1 MTEIHGSARR
11 HSKRE
16 RHQQI
21 LEELQLRPAVRAS
34 EMARRLGVH
43 VETIRRD
50 LDELHEVG
58 KISRSYGGALSASV
72 AKEATLAE
80 RDGFLVAERTRIAE
94 RAAAMISNG
103 DVVMVDVGSTTTRFV
118 RKLAATGTAARLITN
133 SCTLVAAVGSHP
145 QFRITLCPGDYSA
158 SQDGVAGP
166 ETIQFLRN
174 FHADKVVLSVG
185 GVTGDGLYEY
195 DPEFAWIKRTM
206 IGCARIRILMVD
218 QSKLNKKAM
227 ARICGFSE
235 IDHLI
240 VDAAIGEPLLHSIE
254 EAGTHVQVA

>member
-1 MTEIHGSARR
+1 MSDIERGARR
-11 HSKRE
+11 NSKRE

-21 LEELQLRPAVRAS
+21 LDELQFMPVVRAS
-34 EMARRLGVH
+34 ELARRLGVH

-58 KISRSYGGALSASV
+58 KISRTYGGALPGSV

-94 RAAAMISNG
+94 LAASMISGG

-118 RKLAATGTAARLITN
+118 RKLAAAGTAVRLITN

-145 QFRITLCPGDYSA
+145 QFKVTLCPGDYSA

-174 FHADKVVLSVG
+174 FYADKVVLSVG
-185 GVTGDGLYEY
+185 GVTEDGLYEY

-206 IGCARIRILMVD
+206 IGCSRVRILMVD
-218 QSKLNKKAM
+218 RSKLNKMAM

-235 IDHLI
+235 INHLI
-240 VDAAIGEPLLHSIE
+240 VDGAIGEPLLHCIN
-254 EAGTHVQVA
+254 EARTQVHVA